1 MNHVVA
7 GGQCPPAQ
15 GETTVTYKYHPP
27 PRHTLAVAA
36 AAVTLTL
43 HGGLLGLFHRQVP
56 SHLLLSTPWI
66 EEQLAL
72 CQARHAHGDRLT
84 CQQTVARRA
93 RVQPDVMMVA
103 QP

>member
-1 MNHVVA
+1 MSH
-7 GGQCPPAQ
+7 P
-15 GETTVTYKYHPP
+15 YHPP
-27 PRHTLAVAA
+27 PRRVLAFVAA
-36 AAVTLTL
+36 ATVTLTV
-43 HGGLLGLFHRQVP
+43 HASLLGLFHQQAP
-56 SHLLLSTPWI
+56 SHLLVATPWI

-72 CQARHAHGDRLT
+72 CSARPAQPDRLA